1 MSSQIIINDTL
12 LEMTLRTRDKLNA
25 DAKPIGLLY
34 QSLRKWDGLGE
45 IKEITFRPDVGNP
58 NLFHYQIENEL
69 GDMIHTTFLM
79 ASETDT
85 DPMLTISID
94 PAWKMSVVA
103 FGGAVRKQLLEI
115 RALFGIE
122 DFVVVFI

>member
-1 MSSQIIINDTL
+1 MSKRVIINDNL
-12 LEMTLRTRDKLNA
+12 LEMTLLTRDEVNA

-34 QSLRKWDGLGE
+34 QSLRDWDGLGA
-45 IKEITFRPDVGNP
+45 IREITFRPDVTNP
-58 NLFHYQIENEL
+58 ALYHYQIENEE
-69 GDMIHTTFLM
+69 GNMIHTTFLM
-79 ASETDT
+79 ASDKDT
-85 DPMLTISID
+85 NPMLTISID
-94 PAWKMSVVA
+94 PAWLMSVVA